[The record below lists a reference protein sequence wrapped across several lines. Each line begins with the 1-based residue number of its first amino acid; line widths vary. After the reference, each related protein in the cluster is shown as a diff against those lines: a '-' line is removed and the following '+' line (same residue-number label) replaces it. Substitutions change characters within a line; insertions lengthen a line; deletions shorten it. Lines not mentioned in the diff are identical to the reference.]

1 MDIRYPNEVLPTH
14 RGFSQF
20 QNLASLAHSQYQT
33 SAPSLGFSGSSTG
46 RPHPKVIMESGKWWS
61 DGKPADFGATFFG
74 DQVEVAGSSRISG
87 DRNHQEWDGSN
98 SGVQKSL
105 ETRLHSDIRST
116 ISESVVVQLLTNHYS
131 FGKIP
136 WWLNFRMFN
145 VFQLLDCNPGE
156 VSHTWPQG
164 WRSPCPICPPLS
176 HELCPSLDAWTN
188 LTAGNSHCNNLW
200 EWSSSWWL
208 KAPKHKGLMGTSING

>member
-1 MDIRYPNEVLPTH
+1 
-14 RGFSQF
+14 
-20 QNLASLAHSQYQT
+20 
-33 SAPSLGFSGSSTG
+33 
-46 RPHPKVIMESGKWWS
+46 MESGKWWR
-61 DGKPADFGATFFG
+61 DGKPADFGATFATFFG
-74 DQVEVAGSSRISG
+74 DQAEVTLRFPGIETTKNRMG
-87 DRNHQEWDGSN
+87 WVKKK
-98 SGVQKSL
+98 GVQKSL

-145 VFQLLDCNPGE
+145 IFQCIDCNPGE

-188 LTAGNSHCNNLW
+188 LTAGNSHSITCGNDPPPGD
-200 EWSSSWWL
+200 L
-208 KAPKHKGLMGTSING
+208 KLLNIKV